1 MVRRLNPFFL
11 QASYSYS
18 SLPPFP
24 PSSSPPSLS
33 FSSSFEVLLPLPT
46 VNLFSSSLFL
56 RSLWVPDDFLKER
69 PFFPRGDARRREKRV
84 TSLLHN
90 GPKKKAKKNRWRALL
105 PRPATRPKQEK
116 GRGREKSHLLPEA
129 PGKKR
134 GPLMRSAGAFFGRED
149 EGLRCRLVFSLWA
162 GDSNCRCHGRKE
174 WEVGEAPSLIF

>member
-90 GPKKKAKKNRWRALL
+90 GPKKKAKKQMESFPPPSCNQAKARKR
-105 PRPATRPKQEK
+105 K
-116 GRGREKSHLLPEA
+116 GKRKISFVTGG
-129 PGKKR
+129 PG
-134 GPLMRSAGAFFGRED
+134 
-149 EGLRCRLVFSLWA
+149 
-162 GDSNCRCHGRKE
+162 
-174 WEVGEAPSLIF
+174 